1 MKIDLHSHTTF
12 SDGRLTP
19 AELIQRAQTMQV
31 DVLAITDHD
40 STYGLAD
47 AHAAAQEHYPTL
59 RIIDGVETL
68 HSFEIHII
76 ALRRGRP
83 TA

>member
-40 STYGLAD
+40 STYGLAG
-47 AHAAAQEHYPTL
+47 AHAPGRSRGGSWGYRGLYNRLVAPQPLWAAC
-59 RIIDGVETL
+59 
-68 HSFEIHII
+68 
-76 ALRRGRP
+76 
-83 TA
+83 

>member
-40 STYGLAD
+40 STYGLAE
-47 AHAAAQEHYPTL
+47 AHAAAQAHYPAL
-59 RIIDGVETL
+59 KIIDGVEISTRWHSLKSTL
-68 HSFEIHII
+68 WV
-76 ALRRGRP
+76 
-83 TA
+83 